1 MQNAANAVAALAK
14 VSPDLFVASLQDGI
28 VRLLESPE
36 FASATRFEVGVMNT
50 PEGELYDRS
59 ILESSVKYEVQT
71 HNIKRESKLY
81 SYKEQMEEMELRK
94 VRMER
99 FSNCTNLSKFCDP
112 LPPRRSCNRRARR
125 SRRPSLRPRS

>member
-14 VSPDLFVASLQDGI
+14 VSPNLFVASLQDGI

-94 VRMER
+94 VRTEH
-99 FSNCTNLSKFCDP
+99 FSGCTIPSKFCDP
-112 LPPRRSCNRRARR
+112 PPPRSCNRRARR